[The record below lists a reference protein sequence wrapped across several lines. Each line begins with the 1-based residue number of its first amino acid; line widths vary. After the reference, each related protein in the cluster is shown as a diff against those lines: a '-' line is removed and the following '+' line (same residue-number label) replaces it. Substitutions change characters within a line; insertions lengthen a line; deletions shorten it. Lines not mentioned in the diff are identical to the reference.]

1 MFEPGTKVCCVDD
14 KIHPEIAYMY
24 KHLPKKG
31 GVYTIRDCTIG
42 STNNFSADPY
52 ANQSFKVTL
61 EELINDVDPTTV
73 NGCNEELG
81 FRSDRFV
88 PLEEYHEKE
97 EDAVLVGVG
106 SEYGDKP
113 FWIKD

>member
-1 MFEPGTKVCCVDD
+1 MYEKGDKVVCLDD

-24 KHLPKKG
+24 KQLPKKG
-31 GVYTIRDCTIG
+31 QVYTVRECTMG

-52 ANQSFKVTL
+52 ANISFKVVL
-61 EELINDVDPTTV
+61 EELKNPIDPTTV

-88 PLEEYHEKE
+88 PVEEVSE
-97 EDAVLVGVG
+97 EEEEGVLVGVG
-106 SEYGDKP
+106 AESNKP
-113 FWIKD
+113 HWI